1 MPALTSFFETN
12 YKLDVITQHVNVELV
27 INSTREGTEIAVL
40 HDRVLVE
47 LHKEQGNLE
56 YAVGDLY
63 VGRVRKVLPSLN
75 AAFVDVGYERDA
87 FLHYLDLGPQY
98 VSLKNYVKRV
108 MTGKQPSSSLSD
120 FQNAPDIDKGGK
132 IKDQIASSQQILVQI
147 AKEPISSKGPRL
159 TTEVTLPG
167 RYIVLVPFSNKISLS
182 QRISNEEERT
192 RLRRLMQSIK
202 PPNFGVIVRTVAENK
217 GAAELHADLS
227 EQVTRWE
234 QLYEGLKNTRTVPSR
249 VLGEIARTNAVLRD
263 ILTPNFSA
271 IHVNDEAIVGEV
283 KEFLRSIAPDKES
296 IVRYVKSKDLFDT
309 FQIHRQIKASFGKQV
324 NLKSGAYLIIEHTE
338 AMHVIDVN
346 SGGRKGGVKNQE
358 ENALATNLECAKEIA
373 RILRLRDM
381 GGIICIDF
389 IDMHDRANQ
398 KQLYDALKEAMADDK
413 AKHNILAPSRFGV
426 VEITRQRVREVT
438 NIKTAEKC
446 PSCEGKGT
454 VEAPILFTDTLEN
467 NLNYLAEEK
476 KLKKVLLTVHP
487 MVEAYLTKGWWWQ
500 TILSKW
506 KKQFKMNIVL
516 DANSS
521 LQFLEHHFYDE
532 SGEEITL

>member
-1 MPALTSFFETN
+1 M
-12 YKLDVITQHVNVELV
+12 NVELV

-40 HDRVLVE
+40 HDRTLVE
-47 LHKEQGNLE
+47 LHQEQSNQD

-75 AAFVDVGYERDA
+75 AAFIDVGYERDA
-87 FLHYLDLGPQY
+87 FLHYLDLGPQFA
-98 VSLKNYVKRV
+98 SLKHYVKKV
-108 MTGKQPSSSLSD
+108 MTGKQPSASLSD
-120 FQNAPDIDKGGK
+120 FQNLPDIEKTGK

-147 AKEPISSKGPRL
+147 AKEPISAKGPRL

-217 GAAELHADLS
+217 GAADLHADLS
-227 EQVTRWE
+227 EQVARWE
-234 QLYEGLKNTRTVPSR
+234 ELYQNLKVTGTVPSR
-249 VLGEIARTNAVLRD
+249 VMGEIAKTNAVLRD
-263 ILTPNFSA
+263 ILTPTFSA
-271 IHVNDEAIVGEV
+271 IYVNDENIVSEV
-283 KEFLRSIAPDKES
+283 KDFLRNIAPDKES
-296 IVRYVKSKDLFDT
+296 IVKYVKSKDLFDT
-309 FQIHRQIKASFGKQV
+309 FQIHKQIKAVFGKQV

-358 ENALATNLECAKEIA
+358 ENALATNLECAEEIA

-389 IDMHDRANQ
+389 IDMHDRVNQ
-398 KQLYDALKEAMADDK
+398 KKLHDALKEAMADDK
-413 AKHNILAPSRFGV
+413 AKHNILPPSKFGV

-446 PSCEGKGT
+446 PSCDGKGI

-467 NLNYLAEEK
+467 NLRFLAEDRK
-476 KLKKVLLTVHP
+476 HKAVALLVHP
-487 MVEAYLTKGWWWQ
+487 MVEAYLTQGWWWQ
-500 TILSKW
+500 RIISKW
-506 KKQFKMNIVL
+506 RKQFGMKISL
-516 DANSS
+516 EANSS
-521 LQFLEHHFYDE
+521 LQFLEHHIYDAN
-532 SGEEITL
+532 GEEITL

>member
-1 MPALTSFFETN
+1 M
-12 YKLDVITQHVNVELV
+12 NVELV
-27 INSTREGTEIAVL
+27 INSTKEGTEIAVL

-47 LHKEQGNLE
+47 LHREQGSQD

-87 FLHYLDLGPQY
+87 FLHYLDLGPQFA
-98 VSLKNYVKRV
+98 SLKHYVKKV
-108 MTGKQPSSSLSD
+108 MTGKQASSSLSD
-120 FQNAPDIDKGGK
+120 FQNFPDIEKSGK

-147 AKEPISSKGPRL
+147 AKEPISAKGPRL
-159 TTEVTLPG
+159 TAEVTLPG

-182 QRISNEEERT
+182 QRITSEEERT

-202 PPNFGVIVRTVAENK
+202 PPNFGVIVRTVAESK

-227 EQVTRWE
+227 EQVARWE
-234 QLYEGLKNTRTVPSR
+234 KLYANLKSCRTVPSR
-249 VLGEIARTNAVLRD
+249 VMGEIARTNAVLRD

-271 IHVNDEAIVGEV
+271 IYVNDEDIMREV
-283 KEFLRSIAPDKES
+283 KDFLRNIAPDKEA
-296 IVRYVKSKDLFDT
+296 IVKLVKSKDLFDS
-309 FQIHRQIKASFGKQV
+309 FQIHKQIKSIFGKQV

-358 ENALATNLECAKEIA
+358 ENALATNLECAQEIA

-389 IDMHDRANQ
+389 IDMHDKANQ
-398 KQLYDALKEAMADDK
+398 KKLHDALKEAMADDK
-413 AKHNILAPSRFGV
+413 AKHNILPPSKFGV

-446 PSCEGKGT
+446 PSCDGTGT
-454 VEAPILFTDTLEN
+454 VEAPILFSDTLEN
-467 NLNYLAEEK
+467 NLRYIADEGK
-476 KLKKVLLTVHP
+476 HKQVSLLVHP
-487 MVEAYLTKGWWWQ
+487 LVEAYITKGWWWK
-500 TILSKW
+500 TILAKW
-506 KKQFKMNIVL
+506 RKQFKMKIHL
-516 DANSS
+516 EANSS
-521 LQFLEHHFYDE
+521 VQFLEYHIYDE
-532 SGEEITL
+532 AGEEIIL